1 MPKNRVELICSV
13 AELTSM
19 FAGGK
24 SLDDFLGSVVNTICR
39 HMKADVCSVYLYDEK
54 TQELVL
60 SATEGL
66 NADSIGHVRLKLG
79 EGITGLSVKELR
91 PILESNGSRNPNF
104 KYIPG
109 THEEGFEA
117 FLAVPILLG
126 ISRVGALVVQHSTP
140 GYFNKTD
147 MQALR
152 AIASQLAGTISN
164 AKLLL
169 SLQGEEKPGGTRPK
183 RKKGG
188 EAEKTVYLK
197 GISGSS
203 GVAKG
208 KALFFGEFTDASL
221 DERAAEFGDRL
232 GIDDFEQALVD
243 TENQLDTLQAKM
255 QEEMADLSAALIFN
269 AHLLMLRDNMFS
281 GEIRKSITD
290 GVAPP
295 VAVRQTVD
303 RFAQLFANSPNPRL
317 REKVQDVRDLGHRLL
332 LNMLP
337 GNEQTESDY
346 SGSIIVAG
354 DLLPTDI
361 IKIVA
366 QNARGL
372 LLTEGNFTAHAA
384 ILTRSLGIPLVMIS
398 DEQANQCDEGDAL
411 LVDADQGAVYIN
423 PDREV
428 IRRYAELAKL
438 KKRAKAAPDLD
449 QSPAVMKDGTD
460 VCLMANINL
469 LSELKV
475 AKKIRARGVGLY
487 RSEFPYVV
495 RSNFPS
501 EEEQFR
507 IYRTV
512 LDEMGDLPVVFRTL
526 DVGGDKMLTYFS
538 TNPEA
543 NPFLG
548 MRAIRLS
555 LTRKDIFEPQIRA
568 LLRAG
573 GTATCGIMFPLI
585 SSLDE
590 FMEARDV
597 VDQCRHDLEEEGVEH
612 CAAPRLGV
620 MIEVPSAV
628 EIVEELAEAG
638 DFLCL
643 GTNDLVQYMLA
654 VDRTNEHVA
663 PFYVPHHPAV
673 LRAVHRVVHAGLKTG
688 KPVSIC
694 GEMAGN
700 KTMLPFLLGVGLREF
715 SLDARKIPAVRDL
728 IRSLTIS
735 HCEDVARQ
743 MLACGRIDQVQ
754 KLLA

>member
-13 AELTSM
+13 AELTGM

-24 SLDDFLGSVVNTICR
+24 SLDDFLGSVVKTICL

-54 TQELVL
+54 KQELVL

-66 NADSIGHVRLKLG
+66 TQSSTGDVRLKLG
-79 EGITGLSVKELR
+79 EGITGLAVKELR
-91 PILESNGSRNPNF
+91 PILESCGSKNPNF
-104 KYIPG
+104 KFIPG
-109 THEEGFEA
+109 IAEEDYEA

-169 SLQGEEKPGGTRPK
+169 NLQGEGQSAGGRRK
-183 RKKGG
+183 RKETGPK
-188 EAEKTVYLK
+188 KPVFIK
-197 GISGSS
+197 GISGSL
-203 GVAKG
+203 GVAQG
-208 KALFFGEFTDASL
+208 KAVFFGEFTDGAL
-221 DERAAEFGDRL
+221 DERAAQLGDSL
-232 GIDDFEQALVD
+232 GIEDFDRAMTA
-243 TENQLDTLQAKM
+243 TEAQLDDLHAKM
-255 QEEMADLSAALIFN
+255 REEMVDLSASLIFN

-281 GEIRKSITD
+281 GAIRQAIEK
-290 GVAPP
+290 GVSPP
-295 VAVRQTVD
+295 AAVRQTVE
-303 RFAQLFANSPNPRL
+303 RFVSLFANSPNPRL

-337 GNEQTESDY
+337 DKGEAQADY
-346 SGSIIVAG
+346 SGSIIIAG

-366 QNARGL
+366 QNACGL
-372 LLTEGNFTAHAA
+372 LLTEGNVTAHAA

-398 DEQANQCDEGDAL
+398 DEQVKQCDDGDAL
-411 LVDADQGAVYIN
+411 IIDADQGAVYVN
-423 PDREV
+423 PGHEV
-428 IRRYAELAKL
+428 VERYAELAKV

-449 QSPAVMKDGTD
+449 QSPAVTEDGTE

-512 LDEMGDLPVVFRTL
+512 LKEMGSQPVVFRTL
-526 DVGGDKMLTYFS
+526 DVGGDKMLTYFA
-538 TNPEA
+538 TTPEA

-573 GTATCGIMFPLI
+573 AKGECGIMFPLI

-590 FMEARDV
+590 FIDARSV
-597 VDQCRHDLEEEGVEH
+597 VHQCMRDLQEEGVEY
-612 CAAPRLGV
+612 CATPRLGV
-620 MIEVPSAV
+620 MIEVPAAV
-628 EIVEELAEAG
+628 EIVEELAENS

-643 GTNDLVQYMLA
+643 GTNDLVQYLLA
-654 VDRTNEHVA
+654 VDRTNEQVA

-673 LRAVHRVVHAGLKTG
+673 LRAVHRVAVAAAKTG
-688 KPVSIC
+688 KALSIC

-700 KTMLPFLLGVGLREF
+700 KKMLPFLLGIGIRTF
-715 SLDARKIPAVRDL
+715 SLDARKIPDVRDA
-728 IRSLTIS
+728 IRMLSIGF
-735 HCEDVARQ
+735 CEDKARE
-743 MLACGRIDQVQ
+743 MLACGRISQVE

>member
-13 AELTSM
+13 AELTAM

-24 SLDDFLGSVVNTICR
+24 SLDDFLGNVVKTICL

-54 TQELVL
+54 RHELVL

-66 NADSIGHVRLKLG
+66 KESSIGEVRLKLG
-79 EGITGLSVKELR
+79 EGITGLAVKELR
-91 PILESNGSRNPNF
+91 PILESCGSKNPNF
-104 KYIPG
+104 KFIPG
-109 THEEGFEA
+109 IAEEDYEA

-147 MQALR
+147 TQALR

-169 SLQGEEKPGGTRPK
+169 NLQGDDLSTGAGRK
-183 RKKGG
+183 RK
-188 EAEKTVYLK
+188 EAGPKKSVFIK

-203 GVAKG
+203 GVAQG
-208 KALFFGEFTDASL
+208 KAVFFGEFTDDAL
-221 DERAAEFGDRL
+221 EERIAEVGDRL
-232 GIDDFEQALVD
+232 GGEDFERAMTA
-243 TENQLDTLQAKM
+243 TESQLDDLHARM
-255 QEEMADLSAALIFN
+255 REEMVDLSAALIFN
-269 AHLLMLRDNMFS
+269 AHLLMLRDTMFS
-281 GEIRKSITD
+281 GAIRAAIEK

-295 VAVRQTVD
+295 AAVRETVE
-303 RFAQLFANSPNPRL
+303 RFVSLFANSPNPRL

-337 GNEQTESDY
+337 DKGGIQADY
-346 SGSIIVAG
+346 AGSIIIAG

-366 QNARGL
+366 QNASGL
-372 LLTEGNFTAHAA
+372 LLTEGNVTAHAA

-398 DEQANQCDEGDAL
+398 EGQVNQCADGDAL
-411 LVDADQGAVYIN
+411 IVDADQGAVYVN
-423 PDREV
+423 PGSD
-428 IRRYAELAKL
+428 IIDRYAELARV
-438 KKRAKAAPDLD
+438 KKRAKTAPDLD
-449 QSPAVMKDGTD
+449 QSPAVTADGTEIR
-460 VCLMANINL
+460 LMANINL
-469 LSELKV
+469 LSELNV
-475 AKKIRARGVGLY
+475 AKKFRARGVGLY

-512 LDEMGDLPVVFRTL
+512 LKEMDGEPVVFRTL
-526 DVGGDKMLTYFS
+526 DVGGDKMLTYFA
-538 TNPEA
+538 TTPEA

-573 GTATCGIMFPLI
+573 AHGGCGIMFPLI
-585 SSLDE
+585 SSVDE
-590 FMEARDV
+590 FIDARTV
-597 VDQCRHDLEEEGVEH
+597 VHQCMRDLEDEGVEFRVS
-612 CAAPRLGV
+612 PRLGV
-620 MIEVPSAV
+620 MVEVPSAV
-628 EIVEELAEAG
+628 EIIEELAEIS

-643 GTNDLVQYMLA
+643 GTNDLVQYLLA
-654 VDRTNEHVA
+654 VDRTNEQVA
-663 PFYVPHHPAV
+663 DFYVPHHPAV
-673 LRAVHRVVHAGLKTG
+673 LRAIHRVAVAAAKMG
-688 KPVSIC
+688 KELSIC

-700 KTMLPFLLGVGLREF
+700 KHMLPFLLGIGIRVF
-715 SLDARKIPAVRDL
+715 SLDTRKIPVVRDTVRTL
-728 IRSLTIS
+728 NIVA
-735 HCEDVARQ
+735 CEDKARR
-743 MLACGRIDQVQ
+743 MLACGRIGQVE